1 MVQDIIDGI
10 VGGLTDFIGTI
21 GAGIVELLINLLS
34 TLINLILLPI
44 DALISTIFP
53 DFSTLI
59 INFNSTL
66 NTVFNNSISYI
77 MYHIPPMTKFTILF
91 YITLLIAYYSI
102 KYTYKAIILVPNLI
116 QKIKFW

>member
-21 GAGIVELLINLLS
+21 GSGIIDLLINLLAL
-34 TLINLILLPI
+34 LINIIITPI
-44 DALISTIFP
+44 DLLISTIFP
-53 DFSTLI
+53 DFTTLI
-59 INFNSTL
+59 TNFNSTIS
-66 NTVFNNSISYI
+66 TVFNNSISYI

-91 YITLLIAYYSI
+91 YITILIAYYSI